1 MVFDD
6 SLFTPEELQALDA
19 QARADGAADLR
30 TWARNRLLA
39 GITPATQARLHP
51 AVAATLDAVD
61 VALDESDGAP
71 KNPSTAESREGAMT
85 FGLPPTHQPALEGP
99 HARTAHSSLATG
111 PIATT
116 ETAFAHPCRHLLK
129 TYHPNFSALDSQ
141 GTCNAQGREGSVCS
155 WAPNC
160 ARSCGSFQ
168 AKVLPVPPPHAPPRA
183 ARTFT

>member
-39 GITPATQARLHP
+39 GVTPATQARLHP
-51 AVAATLDAVD
+51 TVAATLDAVD
-61 VALDESDGAP
+61 MALDDSDGAP

-85 FGLPPTHQPALEGP
+85 FGLPPTQQPAAVGP

-116 ETAFAHPCRHLLK
+116 ETAFGHPCRHLLK
-129 TYHPNFSALDSQ
+129 QYHPNFGPNDSQ
-141 GTCNAQGREGSVCS
+141 GTCGAQGREGSVCS
-155 WAPNC
+155 WPPGS
-160 ARSCGSFQ
+160 ARSCSAFL
-168 AKVLPVPPPHAPPRA
+168 AKVLPVPPPSAPPRA
-183 ARTFT
+183 ARNYT